1 METALTLM
9 AAFCIAIGLSALAA
23 AESWP
28 DPIPDR
34 PACSV
39 VGIKA

>member
-1 METALTLM
+1 MSAALTVM

-28 DPIPDR
+28 EEPTIESSKP
-34 PACSV
+34 
-39 VGIKA
+39 

>member
-1 METALTLM
+1 MPVALACL

-28 DPIPDR
+28 DVTTTESKP
-34 PACSV
+34 CQTNS
-39 VGIKA
+39 